1 MAGAERRIP
10 APEAN
15 PETRPF
21 WEAAAEGRLL
31 IGKCR
36 SCGKPHYYPR
46 AICPLCGSDATEMV
60 QVSGRGAVY
69 SYSVMRR
76 VPVPF
81 ALAYVT
87 LDEGVTMMTNI
98 VDCDLDAIRI
108 GQRVQV
114 VFKSSEGGPPVPMF
128 SPADPPARAT

>member
-1 MAGAERRIP
+1 MAGQERRIP

-21 WEAAAEGRLL
+21 WEAAGRGRLL
-31 IGKCR
+31 IKTCA
-36 SCGKPHYYPR
+36 SCGQPHYYPR
-46 AICPLCGSDATEMV
+46 SICPFCGSDATEWL
-60 QVSGRGAVY
+60 QASGRGTIY

-76 VPVPF
+76 VPVPY

-87 LDEGVTMMTNI
+87 LDEGVTMMTHL

-108 GQRVQV
+108 GQRVHV
-114 VFKSSEGGPPVPMF
+114 VFKPSEGGPPVPMF
-128 SPADPPARAT
+128 APA

>member
-1 MAGAERRIP
+1 MAGGERKIP

-21 WEAAAEGRLL
+21 WDAAAEGRLL

-46 AICPLCGSDATEMV
+46 AICPLCGSDATELV
-60 QVSGRGAVY
+60 QASGQGAIY

-76 VPVPF
+76 VPVPY

-98 VDCDLDAIRI
+98 VDGDLDAIRI
-108 GQRVQV
+108 GQRVQL
-114 VFKSSEGGPPVPMF
+114 VFKPSEGGPPVPMF
-128 SPADPPARAT
+128 TPA

>member
-1 MAGAERRIP
+1 MAGGERKIP

-21 WEAAAEGRLL
+21 WEAAAKGRLL
-31 IGKCR
+31 IGKCA

-46 AICPLCGSDATEMV
+46 AICPLCGSDATELV
-60 QVSGRGAVY
+60 EASGRGTVY

-76 VPVPF
+76 VPVPY

-114 VFKSSEGGPPVPMF
+114 VFKPTDGGPPVPMF
-128 SPADPPARAT
+128 SPA

>member
-1 MAGAERRIP
+1 MAGGERKIP

-15 PETRPF
+15 PETRSF
-21 WEAAAEGRLL
+21 WEAAADGRLL

-60 QVSGRGAVY
+60 QASGRGVVY

-76 VPVPF
+76 VPVPY

-87 LDEGVTMMTNI
+87 LEEGVTMMTNL

-108 GQRVQV
+108 GQRVRL
-114 VFKSSEGGPPVPMF
+114 VFKPTDGGPPVPMF
-128 SPADPPARAT
+128 TPA

>member
-1 MAGAERRIP
+1 MAGSERKIP

-15 PETRPF
+15 PETRAF
-21 WEAAAEGRLL
+21 WEAAADGRLL
-31 IGKCR
+31 IGKCA

-46 AICPLCGSDATEMV
+46 AICPLCGDDATEMV
-60 QVSGRGAVY
+60 QASGRGVVY

-76 VPVPF
+76 VPVPY

-108 GQRVQV
+108 GQRVRL
-114 VFKSSEGGPPVPMF
+114 VFKPTDGGPPVPMF
-128 SPADPPARAT
+128 TPA

>member
-1 MAGAERRIP
+1 MATQERKIP
-10 APEAN
+10 APEPS

-21 WEAAAEGRLL
+21 WEAAAAGRLL
-31 IGKCR
+31 IGRCKA
-36 SCGKPHYYPR
+36 CGKPHYYPR
-46 AICPLCGSDATEMV
+46 ALCPLCGSDATEWV
-60 QVSGRGAVY
+60 PATGRGTVY

-76 VPVPF
+76 LPVPY

-108 GQRVQV
+108 GQRVRL
-114 VFKSSEGGPPVPMF
+114 VFKPTDGGPPVPMF
-128 SPADPPARAT
+128 TPE